1 MIEILKRIREW
12 VRDHIDEMILSGFI
26 ITIFVLCVL
35 YAIVASNGS
44 NNTSSN
50 TSSHCS
56 TTFIPVYNGR
66 ITTLIPITRRY

>member
-12 VRDHIDEMILSGFI
+12 VGDHIDEMILSGFI

-35 YAIVASNGS
+35 YAIVAS

-66 ITTLIPITRRY
+66 ITTLIPITRCY

>member
-35 YAIVASNGS
+35 YAIVASN
-44 NNTSSN
+44 

-66 ITTLIPITRRY
+66 ITTLIPITRCY

>member
-26 ITIFVLCVL
+26 ITVFVLCVL

-44 NNTSSN
+44 NN

-66 ITTLIPITRRY
+66 ITTLIPITRCY

>member
-26 ITIFVLCVL
+26 ITVFVLCVL

-66 ITTLIPITRRY
+66 ITILIPITRCY

>member
-44 NNTSSN
+44 SN
-50 TSSHCS
+50 TSSDCS

-66 ITTLIPITRRY
+66 ITTLIPITRCY

>member
-12 VRDHIDEMILSGFI
+12 VGDHIDEMILSGFI

-66 ITTLIPITRRY
+66 ITTLIPITRCY

>member
-35 YAIVASNGS
+35 YAIVASNGK
-44 NNTSSN
+44 NN

-66 ITTLIPITRRY
+66 ITTLIPIPRCY

>member
-1 MIEILKRIREW
+1 MIDMLKRIREW
-12 VRDHIDEMILSGFI
+12 VGDHIDEMILSGFI

-66 ITTLIPITRRY
+66 ITTLIPIPRCY

>member
-12 VRDHIDEMILSGFI
+12 VGDHIDEMILSGFI
-26 ITIFVLCVL
+26 ITVFVLCVL

-44 NNTSSN
+44 NDTSSN
-50 TSSHCS
+50 ASSHCS

-66 ITTLIPITRRY
+66 YTTLIPITRCY

>member
-12 VRDHIDEMILSGFI
+12 VGDHIDEMILSGFI

-56 TTFIPVYNGR
+56 TTLIPVYNGR
-66 ITTLIPITRRY
+66 ITTLIPITRCY

>member
-12 VRDHIDEMILSGFI
+12 VGDHIDEMILSGFI

-44 NNTSSN
+44 NDTSSN
-50 TSSHCS
+50 ASSHCG
-56 TTFIPVYNGR
+56 TTFY
-66 ITTLIPITRRY
+66 TCL

>member
-44 NNTSSN
+44 NNTSS
-50 TSSHCS
+50 CS

-66 ITTLIPITRRY
+66 ITTLIPITRCY

>member
-12 VRDHIDEMILSGFI
+12 VGDHIDEMILSGFI

-50 TSSHCS
+50 TSSHCR
-56 TTFIPVYNGR
+56 TTLMPVYNGR
-66 ITTLIPITRRY
+66 ITTLIPITMCY